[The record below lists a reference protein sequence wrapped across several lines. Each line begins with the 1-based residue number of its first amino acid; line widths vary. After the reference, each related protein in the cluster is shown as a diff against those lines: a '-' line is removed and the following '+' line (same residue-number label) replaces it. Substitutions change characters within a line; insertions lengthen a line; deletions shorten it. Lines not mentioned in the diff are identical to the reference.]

1 MLLKAVCLAGILPL
15 VLFAADG
22 SATDREE
29 ALLDRI
35 EQLEKRVNELEARAG
50 VTRPQPAT
58 VSQAAQSAPAPAE
71 TSAKTA
77 TAEVAQA
84 ASVSPAVSPAQTVP
98 DFLRGTTV
106 NFQVDGYYGYNFNA
120 PIGRANLLRAYDVL
134 SNAFSLNQAN
144 VVIENAP
151 DPANGK
157 PYGARLDLQWG
168 EATETLQANAAN
180 ELRPEIYR
188 AIFQAYGTYV
198 IPVGTGITVDFGKWA
213 SSLGVEGNYTKDQIN
228 YSRSFWFNYLPF
240 YHMGA
245 RVNYKVNDVLGLN
258 YWVTNGT
265 EQTEPFNGYKDELV
279 GFTLQPRKSVNWTVN
294 YYLGQ
299 EHPDVIFYP
308 NAAPGSLPNLPTL
321 QGVPFEP
328 IPNAPK
334 GHLNIID
341 TYATIQASP
350 KIELAFEGD
359 YVNQR
364 LYTNSLPG
372 YTYGGAWY
380 LRYQVSPR
388 LALAGR
394 GEYLADHAGLFSGTA
409 QVLREATLTT
419 EYKFGDG
426 FLTRLEWRRDLSN
439 QPYFLTDTLG
449 LLRKEQSTAEV
460 GLVWWFGAKQGAW

>member
-1 MLLKAVCLAGILPL
+1 MLFKTVCLVGTLALA
-15 VLFAADG
+15 VSAAED
-22 SATDREE
+22 AAAEREK

-35 EQLEKRVNELEARAG
+35 EQLEKRVGELETRAG
-50 VTRPQPAT
+50 VAGPQPAASPT
-58 VSQAAQSAPAPAE
+58 APAAPA
-71 TSAKTA
+71 
-77 TAEVAQA
+77 
-84 ASVSPAVSPAQTVP
+84 PAVSPAKAATAETAQAASTPAPATPAPGIP
-98 DFLRGTTV
+98 DLLRGTTV
-106 NFQVDGYYGYNFNA
+106 NFQVDGYYSYNFNA

-157 PYGARLDLQWG
+157 PFGARLDLQWG
-168 EATETLQANAAN
+168 QATETLQANAAN

-213 SSLGVEGNYTKDQIN
+213 SSLGIEGNYSKDQIN
-228 YSRSFWFNYLPF
+228 YSRSLWFDYLPF
-240 YHMGA
+240 YHMGV

-265 EQTEPFNGYKDELV
+265 EQTEPFNGYKDELF
-279 GFTLQPRKSVNWTVN
+279 GFTLQPRKSVNWTAN

-299 EHPDVIFYP
+299 EHPDVIFFP
-308 NAAPGSLPNLPTL
+308 NATAGSLPGLPTL
-321 QGVPFEP
+321 QGIPFEP
-328 IPNAPK
+328 IPNPPK

-341 TYATIQASP
+341 TYATLQASP
-350 KIELAFEGD
+350 KLEFALEGD

-364 LYTNSLPG
+364 LYVNSPPG
-372 YTYGGAWY
+372 CTYGGVWY
-380 LRYQVSPR
+380 VRYQVLPK
-388 LALAGR
+388 LALGGR

-426 FLTRLEWRRDLSN
+426 FLTRLEWRRDFSN
-439 QPYFLTDTLG
+439 QPYFLSDTLG

>member
-1 MLLKAVCLAGILPL
+1 MLFKTVCLAATLAL
-15 VLFAADG
+15 AVSAAEDA
-22 SATDREE
+22 ATERER

-35 EQLEKRVNELEARAG
+35 EQLEKRVGELETRAG
-50 VTRPQPAT
+50 VAAAQPAAA
-58 VSQAAQSAPAPAE
+58 QAAQAAPPPAE
-71 TSAKTA
+71 TPAKTA
-77 TAEVAQA
+77 TAEIAQTA
-84 ASVSPAVSPAQTVP
+84 ASTPKLP

-106 NFQVDGYYGYNFNA
+106 NFQVDGYYSYNFNA

-144 VVIENAP
+144 VIIENAP

-157 PYGARLDLQWG
+157 PFGARLDLQWG
-168 EATETLQANAAN
+168 QATETLQANAAN

-213 SSLGVEGNYTKDQIN
+213 SSLGIEGNYTKDQIN
-228 YSRSFWFNYLPF
+228 YSRSLWFNYLPF
-240 YHMGA
+240 YHMGV

-265 EQTEPFNGYKDELV
+265 EQTEPFNGYKDELF
-279 GFTLQPRKSVNWTVN
+279 GFTVQPRKSVNWTVN

-299 EHPDVIFYP
+299 EHPDVIFFP
-308 NAAPGSLPNLPTL
+308 NATAGSLSSLPTL

-328 IPNAPK
+328 IQNAPK
-334 GHLNIID
+334 GHLNIVD

-350 KIELAFEGD
+350 KLELAFEGD
-359 YVNQR
+359 YVNER
-364 LYTNSLPG
+364 LYTDSLPG

-380 LRYQVSPR
+380 LRYQILPK

-394 GEYLADHAGLFSGTA
+394 GEYLADHAGLFSGA
-409 QVLREATLTT
+409 SQVLREATLTA
-419 EYKFGDG
+419 EYKLGEG
-426 FLTRLEWRRDLSN
+426 FLTRLEWRRDFSN

-460 GLVWWFGAKQGAW
+460 GLVWWFGAKEGAW

>member
-1 MLLKAVCLAGILPL
+1 MLFQTVCLVGTLALA
-15 VLFAADG
+15 VAVAEDAA
-22 SATDREE
+22 TERER

-35 EQLEKRVNELEARAG
+35 EQLEKRVGELEARAV
-50 VTRPQPAT
+50 VTAPQPVAA
-58 VSQAAQSAPAPAE
+58 QAAQAAPPPAE
-71 TSAKTA
+71 IPAKTA
-77 TAEVAQA
+77 TAEIAQTVSAPQVAA
-84 ASVSPAVSPAQTVP
+84 PVHTVP

-106 NFQVDGYYGYNFNA
+106 NFQIDGYYSYNFNA

-134 SNAFSLNQAN
+134 SNAFSLNQADM
-144 VVIENAP
+144 VIENAP

-157 PYGARLDLQWG
+157 RFGARLDLQWG
-168 EATETLQANAAN
+168 QATETLQANAAN

-198 IPVGTGITVDFGKWA
+198 IPIGTGITVDFGKWA
-213 SSLGVEGNYTKDQIN
+213 SSLGIEGNYTKDQIN
-228 YSRSFWFNYLPF
+228 YSRSFWFNYLPY
-240 YHMGA
+240 YHMGVRA
-245 RVNYKVNDVLGLN
+245 GYKVNDILDLN

-265 EQTEPFNGYKDELV
+265 EQTEPFNGYKDELF

-308 NAAPGSLPNLPTL
+308 NGTPGSLPGLPTL
-321 QGVPFEP
+321 QGVPFDP
-328 IPNAPK
+328 IQNPPK

-341 TYATIQASP
+341 TYATFQVSP
-350 KIELAFEGD
+350 KLELAFEGD

-372 YTYGGAWY
+372 YAYGGAWY
-380 LRYQVSPR
+380 ARYQILPK

-394 GEYLADHAGLFSGTA
+394 GEYMADHAGLFSGA
-409 QVLREATLTT
+409 PQVLREATLTT
-419 EYKFGDG
+419 EYKFGEG
-426 FLTRLEWRRDLSN
+426 FLTRLEWRRDFSN

-449 LLRKEQSTAEV
+449 LLRKQQSTAAV